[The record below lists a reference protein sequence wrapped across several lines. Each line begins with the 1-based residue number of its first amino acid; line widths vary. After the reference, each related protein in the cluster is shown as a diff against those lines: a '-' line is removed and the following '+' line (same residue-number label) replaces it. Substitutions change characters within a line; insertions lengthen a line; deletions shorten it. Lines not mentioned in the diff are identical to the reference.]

1 MLNSKV
7 KNGNHLHMG
16 AGIGFFALLTF
27 FLLRGIEARLSLLE
41 YGQFAAFWALLMGL
55 VMGFTYPLESFGLA
69 LKSRNLNKVEIQNE
83 EISAIQTA
91 VIPVATLII
100 LLAPI
105 YVTLAFGGSWIYSAL
120 LLLCLTSFALIY
132 SSRARLLNRNRF
144 TWYAGLLGF
153 EGLLRIAIAIILLTY
168 ISNSGISAGVSI
180 TIAAILTA
188 WRAKR
193 IVDLPSFS
201 ILLKKLPFNK
211 AFVRIILANLATLT
225 ILNISPFLIQ
235 IFRNESGLSGKEL
248 NSLTIA
254 RIPIFLGPI
263 IQSYLIPRI
272 QFRTFE
278 QGASNKHFL
287 IKFMVASL
295 FIYLLGI
302 LAFGIFGKSIVEVIY
317 GQNSTALE
325 TNFFL
330 IASTSALYLLFI
342 TVQSYFIAQNRIN
355 PIGKAAVFGIFTM
368 FFVLLGPGEII
379 LKTEIASAAAFT
391 ASLSYLGVTTL
402 YRRKITSSR

>member
-1 MLNSKV
+1 
-7 KNGNHLHMG
+7 
-16 AGIGFFALLTF
+16 
-27 FLLRGIEARLSLLE
+27 LS
-41 YGQFAAFWALLMGL
+41 
-55 VMGFTYPLESFGLA
+55 
-69 LKSRNLNKVEIQNE
+69 
-83 EISAIQTA
+83 
-91 VIPVATLII
+91 
-100 LLAPI
+100 PI
-105 YVTLAFGGSWIYSAL
+105 YVTLAFGGSWIYSVL

-132 SSRARLLNRNRF
+132 SSRARLLNRNQF
-144 TWYAGLLGF
+144 TGYAGLLGF
-153 EGLLRIAIAIILLTY
+153 EGLLRIATAIILLTY

-180 TIAAILTA
+180 TVAAILTA

-211 AFVRIILANLATLT
+211 AIVRIILANLATLT

-287 IKFMVASL
+287 SKFMAAS
-295 FIYLLGI
+295 FIIYLLGI
-302 LAFGIFGKSIVEVIY
+302 LVFGMFGKSIVEVIY

-379 LKTEIASAAAFT
+379 LKTEIASAAAFA

-402 YRRKITSSR
+402 YRRKMTNSR